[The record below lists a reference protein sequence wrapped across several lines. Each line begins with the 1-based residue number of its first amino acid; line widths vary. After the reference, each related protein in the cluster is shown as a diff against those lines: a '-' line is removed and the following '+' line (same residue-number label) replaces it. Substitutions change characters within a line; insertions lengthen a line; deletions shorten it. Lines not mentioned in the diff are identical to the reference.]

1 MESGTDYRQD
11 LGRKGEDIACEFLIG
26 KGHTILARNY
36 RSGHLEIDIITFDSE
51 GIHFV
56 EVKARRHSIQA
67 PPQDNVNMQKQK
79 KIVKAAQSYLRKGKG
94 AAVRNKECMFDVVA
108 VTFREDTVTTEY
120 FEQAFIPIYI

>member
-1 MESGTDYRQD
+1 MESGKHDRRTIGQR
-11 LGRKGEDIACEFLIG
+11 GEDIACRLLEE
-26 KGHTILARNY
+26 KGHTILERNWRY
-36 RSGHLEIDIITFDSE
+36 GHLEIDIISADII

-67 PPQDNVNMQKQK
+67 PPQENVNAQKQK

-94 AAVRNKECMFDVVA
+94 TGLRNKECMFDVVA

-120 FEQAFIPIYI
+120 FEQAFIPIFI